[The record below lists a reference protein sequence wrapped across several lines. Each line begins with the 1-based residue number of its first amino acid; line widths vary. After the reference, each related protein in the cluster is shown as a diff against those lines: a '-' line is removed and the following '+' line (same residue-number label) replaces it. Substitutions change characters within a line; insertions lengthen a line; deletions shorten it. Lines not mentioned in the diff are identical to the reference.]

1 MQYLLIAV
9 HGRGRLKSAGR
20 IQRQP
25 LKRKS
30 GLQKAG
36 GGPPVNMRV
45 GCKYFLGYGS
55 LMYQFYFDIFCF
67 VLYVIFVNIYVSI
80 HKKYDVTINISHHI
94 NCLLI
99 NNYDI
104 WFSFTGAFAYSCRNY
119 QWTWR
124 CHWYVYKQKCGIEDS
139 EKKSLLWVKKQKLKF
154 GKSFT
159 F

>member
-9 HGRGRLKSAGR
+9 HGRGRFKSAGR

-45 GCKYFLGYGS
+45 GCKYFLRYGS

-67 VLYVIFVNIYVSI
+67 VLYVIFVYIYVSI
-80 HKKYDVTINISHHI
+80 HTKYDVTINISHHI

-104 WFSFTGAFAYSCRNY
+104 
-119 QWTWR
+119 
-124 CHWYVYKQKCGIEDS
+124 
-139 EKKSLLWVKKQKLKF
+139 
-154 GKSFT
+154 
-159 F
+159 